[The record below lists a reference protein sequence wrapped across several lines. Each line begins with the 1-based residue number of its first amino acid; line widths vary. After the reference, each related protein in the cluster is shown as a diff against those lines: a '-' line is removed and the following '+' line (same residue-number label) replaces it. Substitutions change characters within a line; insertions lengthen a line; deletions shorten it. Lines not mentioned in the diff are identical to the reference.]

1 MFSILTE
8 PLSSFWTF
16 TCFENIKKRACRTNI
31 ASHEQALQEGE
42 SVPPSVEET
51 IRSFIRDVCRLD
63 STNIA
68 IRASE
73 ESSLPS
79 TRGSLV
85 YGNRPIIYIPL
96 RYVKQITEEFT
107 SSHQFAIAHECGHLA
122 FDDWCVGMIQ
132 QEKAAALARLCGYG
146 VTVALASQVF
156 SSWLAVHLMGCT
168 AAKICRI
175 IATSLSDQ
183 TIEQRADLYA
193 AALSEDIRKGGIY
206 YLTALQEMCRDAK
219 NSQKG
224 EAPSILTTL
233 RFTS

>member
-156 SSWLAVHLMGCT
+156 FFVASSPSYGMHRRKNLPHHCHQPVRSNDRTTRRSLC
-168 AAKICRI
+168 CR
-175 IATSLSDQ
+175 A
-183 TIEQRADLYA
+183 
-193 AALSEDIRKGGIY
+193 
-206 YLTALQEMCRDAK
+206 
-219 NSQKG
+219 
-224 EAPSILTTL
+224 
-233 RFTS
+233 F